1 MESLHPSD
9 RVVLAFLAGR
19 GTTTS
24 SELASVLEWTRIHA
38 ARRLRGL
45 ERRGYAHAELGEGG
59 RFVWTPTAEGKAL
72 LQRLSAS
79 ARG

>member
-9 RVVLAFLAGR
+9 RDLLAFLAGR
-19 GTTTS
+19 ATTTS
-24 SELASVLEWTRIHA
+24 SELASARYWTRTYA
-38 ARRLRGL
+38 ATRLRGL
-45 ERRGYAHAELGEGG
+45 ERRGYAHAELGKGG

-72 LQRLSAS
+72 IQRLTAS